1 MKKNQIK
8 NDIVKKLKTTVTNKK
23 IKISLGNKIG
33 LGYDGC
39 GTHTH
44 SG

>member
-1 MKKNQIK
+1 MKKPEIK
-8 NDIVKKLKTTVTNKK
+8 NDIVSNLKTKVSKSK
-23 IKISLGNKIG
+23 IKISFGNKIG

-44 SG
+44 K